1 MREPASPLRFQT
13 EQEARPALRIPKP
26 IDVFQ
31 CQTTGGTVFTARD
44 DADFQIEHLVAS
56 NVTGSASH
64 VTVYL
69 VPSGGSA
76 ATSNMILYQQA
87 VPAKTVVTIFD
98 REHMGMLQPGM
109 SIVALCQTNDSINLF
124 GYGYDYQGIYS

>member
-1 MREPASPLRFQT
+1 MKETQSPLRFQT

-31 CQTTGGTVFTARD
+31 CQTTSGTVFTARD

-64 VTVYL
+64 VTIYL
-69 VPSGGSA
+69 VPDGGTP
-76 ATSNMILYQQA
+76 ATGNMIVYQHA
-87 VPAKTVVTIFD
+87 VPARTVVTIFD
-98 REHMGMLQPGM
+98 QAHMMMLQPGM
-109 SIVALCQTNDSINLF
+109 TIRALCQTNDSINLF
-124 GYGYDYQGIYS
+124 GYGYDYQGVYS